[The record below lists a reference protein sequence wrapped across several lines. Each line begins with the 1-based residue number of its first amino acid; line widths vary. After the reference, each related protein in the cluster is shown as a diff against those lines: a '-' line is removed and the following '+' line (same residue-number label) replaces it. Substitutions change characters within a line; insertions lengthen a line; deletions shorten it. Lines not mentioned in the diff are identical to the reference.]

1 MTNWYC
7 RGGGGAGFE
16 DLEIG
21 DKEDVGG
28 NEMIEEPAI
37 LARGAYPSFSE

>member
-1 MTNWYC
+1 MTNRC
-7 RGGGGAGFE
+7 CGGGAGFE

-21 DKEDVGG
+21 DKEDVSG

-37 LARGAYPSFSE
+37 GARRIFKLF